1 MVSGVLSHRHYM
13 LACSSACGVI
23 WGKSTPSSLSMTS
36 PSPVLHINTRSNIF
50 CQHYIS
56 TCRSYPPSEWAF
68 LRDAGRCCQTHA
80 WYLWVLAVM
89 FKPLFYILPCGFA
102 VVFTGPSPPVRPEE
116 VDRTLQRQD
125 SGVESA
131 LLYAK
136 AWSKY
141 TKELLAWVEK
151 RLNMGE
157 LWVAFW
163 SGVHIYQQA
172 INRQFDNTIVRSKS
186 A

>member
-1 MVSGVLSHRHYM
+1 MTGVLHGG
-13 LACSSACGVI
+13 CS
-23 WGKSTPSSLSMTS
+23 
-36 PSPVLHINTRSNIF
+36 
-50 CQHYIS
+50 
-56 TCRSYPPSEWAF
+56 
-68 LRDAGRCCQTHA
+68 
-80 WYLWVLAVM
+80 LAVM
-89 FKPLFYILPCGFA
+89 LKPILYKAVFCKPVFYNLPRA
-102 VVFTGPSPPVRPEE
+102 VPVVFAGPSPPVRAEE

-157 LWVAFW
+157 LGISTQVCLTFKEEA
-163 SGVHIYQQA
+163 A
-172 INRQFDNTIVRSKS
+172 K
-186 A
+186 